1 MSESVIGR
9 SVPRLDGPAKVTGR
23 ALYTGDLYVP
33 GMIHGVIVRSTVPHA
48 RLRAVQTAEAE
59 RIPGVIAVLTGADL
73 GGITPYYGHAVK
85 DRPVIAIDKVRY
97 IGEPVAAAAAID
109 ERTAA
114 EAASRIRVEY
124 EELPPVLDVDAA
136 LAPGAPLL
144 HETPRAFGQYR
155 DDDPKGAQAAAH
167 ALGTGPQGAPAAA
180 ARSAQPLGSPGP
192 AGGASPSN
200 VCYGERYAWGDVD
213 RGLAEADAV
222 FEDTFAFP
230 MVYHYAMEPYT
241 VIASADRDGI
251 TAWASA
257 QHPFLVRA
265 ELAQIFRERLE
276 RVRVVVT
283 YVGGGYGSK
292 SYTKIEPLVVALA
305 RKAGRPVR
313 VACSVEEAMLT
324 NRRHSARI
332 RLRTGVR
339 RDGTLLARDC
349 VIHLDTGA
357 YADNGPR
364 VANKIATRILGGYR
378 CPHVRVE
385 VSAVYTNTTPA
396 GSFRS
401 IGGPQ
406 AAWATESQIARI
418 ASRLGLDPL
427 EVRLRNLLRRG
438 ERVRENMRPL
448 DTDLGQ
454 GLRRAAA
461 AIGWGR
467 PARPGT
473 GRGLAVA
480 PTDAGATPTAVALAR
495 LHHDGTVTICESS
508 TELGQGARTVL
519 AQIAAEELSLPLARV
534 GVVASD
540 TAATPYDRSTGA
552 SRSTTVMG
560 LAVQAAC
567 RDLRAQ
573 LLEIAA
579 RQQGVE
585 ASELSVVDGAVAGP
599 SGRRRPYGE
608 LVHDF
613 FEMPGGEL
621 VGRGYIRPA
630 FEDGRLRELPVF
642 WEVGWGAA
650 EVAVDR
656 ETGVVTVRRYVSVT
670 DVGRAINPALAEGQ
684 DEGAAVQGLG
694 HTLWEAMEFDAG
706 QLVNGSLIEYRVPV
720 FGDLPAAFES
730 VLIEDRNGPGPY
742 GAKGIGEGAISPVAP
757 AVAAAVAQATGVH
770 VTELPL
776 TPERVGR
783 ALREGEG
790 LVAAPGAAGSGRG
803 RRDRAP
809 KEAR

>member
-1 MSESVIGR
+1 MSEAVIGR

-23 ALYTGDLYVP
+23 ALYTGDLHVP
-33 GMIHGVIVRSTVPHA
+33 GMVHGVIVRSTVPHA
-48 RLRAVQTAEAE
+48 RLCAVHADEVE

-85 DRPVIAIDKVRY
+85 DRPVIAIDRVRY
-97 IGEPVAAAAAID
+97 IGEPVAAVAAID

-114 EAASRIRVEY
+114 EAAARIQVEY
-124 EELPPVLDVDAA
+124 EELPSALDVDAA
-136 LAPGAPLL
+136 LAPDAPLL

-155 DDDPKGAQAAAH
+155 DDDPKGQAF
-167 ALGTGPQGAPAAA
+167 GPGQQAV
-180 ARSAQPLGSPGP
+180 
-192 AGGASPSN
+192 ASRPN
-200 VCYGERYAWGDVD
+200 VCYHERYAWGDVD
-213 RGLAEADAV
+213 RGLAGADAV
-222 FEDTFAFP
+222 FEDAFAFP

-241 VIASADRDGI
+241 VIASADHDGI
-251 TAWASA
+251 TVWASA

-265 ELAQIFRERLE
+265 ELAQVFHERLE
-276 RVRVVVT
+276 RVRVVVP

-292 SYTKIEPLVVALA
+292 SYTKIEPLVVALS

-332 RLRTGVR
+332 CLRTGVR

-378 CPHVRVE
+378 CPNVRVE

-406 AAWATESQIARI
+406 AVWATESQITMI

-427 EVRLRNLLRRG
+427 EVRLRNLFRPG
-438 ERVRENMRPL
+438 ERVREKMRPL
-448 DTDLGQ
+448 DTDLSQ

-467 PARPGT
+467 AAEPGT

-480 PTDAGATPTAVALAR
+480 PTDAGATPTAVALVR
-495 LHHDGTVTICESS
+495 LHHDGTVTIYESS

-519 AQIAAEELSLPLARV
+519 AQIAAEELGLPLERI

-540 TAATPYDRSTGA
+540 TAVTPYDRSTGA
-552 SRSTTVMG
+552 SRSTTLMG

-573 LLEIAA
+573 LLEIVA
-579 RQQGVE
+579 RQEGIE
-585 ASELSVVDGAVAGP
+585 TSLLSVADGAVAGP
-599 SGRRRPYGE
+599 SGRRHPYGE
-608 LVHDF
+608 LVRDF

-621 VGRGYIRPA
+621 IGRGYIRPA
-630 FEDGRLRELPVF
+630 FEDGRLRQLPVF

-656 ETGVVTVRRYVSVT
+656 ETGVVTVRRYVGVS

-684 DEGAAVQGLG
+684 DEGAVVQGLG
-694 HTLWEAMEFDAG
+694 HTLWEAMRFDAG

-720 FGDLPAAFES
+720 FSDLPEAFES

-776 TPERVGR
+776 TPERVWR
-783 ALREGEG
+783 ALRKREG
-790 LVAAPGAAGSGRG
+790 LVGAPGAAGSGRRG
-803 RRDRAP
+803 RRPAP